1 MSSAARVHG
10 GAALRNGRVLVL
22 YRGGHEAP
30 DASAA
35 PHATPQA
42 EVPPPGRELGSF
54 VAAVFTGS
62 LGGLFAGRILGGWLD
77 AGSAGAMALAVGTT
91 LTGAAHAG
99 LVHGQSIRAL
109 VPRVVVAA
117 PLAYL
122 VMQFV
127 HRLAG
132 P

>member
-1 MSSAARVHG
+1 VSAVAR
-10 GAALRNGRVLVL
+10 
-22 YRGGHEAP
+22 AP
-30 DASAA
+30 R
-35 PHATPQA
+35 
-42 EVPPPGRELGSF
+42 PGRELGSF
-54 VAAVFTGS
+54 VVAVSTGS
-62 LGGLFAGRILGGWLD
+62 LGGLLAGRMLAGWLD
-77 AGSAGAMALAVGTT
+77 AGSVGAMALAVGTT

-99 LVHGQSIRAL
+99 LVHGQSVRAL

-122 VMQFV
+122 VMQGV